1 MLHTNL
7 DKDSSTKTQNK
18 LSDLFPCSDY
28 TSQELQGHTDL
39 QKMHFNSE
47 SLLLVE
53 VSNLDA
59 KFCHQCF
66 ASALFWL

>member
-28 TSQELQGHTDL
+28 TSQELQGHTNL
-39 QKMHFNSE
+39 KKMHFNSE

-53 VSNLDA
+53 VSNLELDA
-59 KFCHQCF
+59 EF
-66 ASALFWL
+66 